1 MAYRVDYNNNGGR
14 SAGTGEK
21 KRVFRGI
28 VICFFLFLI
37 LVQLFW
43 PRGQEAIR
51 KLLLPGATET
61 VWAAVDGFADQL
73 RTGEPLGEALDALC
87 RSVFQDAGILR

>member
-1 MAYRVDYNNNGGR
+1 MAYRVDYDNVGRQAGGR
-14 SAGTGEK
+14 EK
-21 KRVFRGI
+21 RHIFRSV

-51 KLLLPGATET
+51 KILLPGATEA
-61 VWAAVDGFADQL
+61 VWAAVDGFADQI
-73 RTGEPLGEALDALC
+73 RTGEPVGEALDALC

>member
-1 MAYRVDYNNNGGR
+1 MAYRVDYDNVGR
-14 SAGTGEK
+14 QAAGREK
-21 KRVFRGI
+21 KHIFRSV

-51 KLLLPGATET
+51 KILLPGATEA
-61 VWAAVDGFADQL
+61 VWAAVDGFADQI
-73 RTGEPLGEALDALC
+73 RTGEPVGEALDALC